1 MSVWGCEQLS
11 TTEWSRSG
19 TEVLYE
25 LAAVSFFTPLSP
37 SFFFFAFLLDQRHFS
52 LSIKNGK
59 LGCDDTIRPHSACG
73 IKLDRANSKAV
84 EKASL
89 YDARGLLPRPFR
101 DGCYVKEVIC
111 TETKKPGLRETGGS
125 VAGSSRDGVLQR
137 CDGGIWRFS
146 WS

>member
-1 MSVWGCEQLS
+1 MFGAANSSPPLS
-11 TTEWSRSG
+11 G
-19 TEVLYE
+19 
-25 LAAVSFFTPLSP
+25 AAVVQKCSTSLLLFLSLLP
-37 SFFFFAFLLDQRHFS
+37 CLRVFFFFAFLLDQRHFS